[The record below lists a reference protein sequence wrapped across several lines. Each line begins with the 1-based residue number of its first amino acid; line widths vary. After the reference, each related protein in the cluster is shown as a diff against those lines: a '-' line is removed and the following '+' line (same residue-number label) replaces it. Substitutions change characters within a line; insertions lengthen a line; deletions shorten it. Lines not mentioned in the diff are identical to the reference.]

1 MGNWDYVINS
11 KNTLSGRYFYAQDP
25 SIQPFY
31 QSGVNVPGTP
41 EFATFTNQEAVLK
54 LTTVLTANLVNEA
67 RMSYQR
73 NLTDSTTS
81 SPFLS
86 ASAVGMTALNAGI
99 GYDVLPRI
107 DIGPL
112 NIGTSIFGTT
122 TNHVDQFQWADQI
135 SWTHGKHTIRAGA
148 EVDHNNWNWNFVKGL
163 GAGLVV
169 ISSPADLLL
178 GKPGCTPGTF
188 GFAPVPCNPG
198 NAGGH
203 ERHVRSATLSLNR
216 TLPPAIR
223 QMRVVTFISGT
234 GLKAP
239 SFRTTSSSRLA
250 LRSTWASAGSM
261 TVIRRSV
268 TGRA

>member
-1 MGNWDYVINS
+1 ML
-11 KNTLSGRYFYAQDP
+11 TDP

-67 RMSYQR
+67 RSSYQR

-112 NIGTSIFGTT
+112 NIRHQHLRNHHQPRRSIPVGRPDFLDAWKTHHSGGRGSGSQQLELELREGSGRRSRDHFQPGRFLARSARLHPGHLRRLPATQATGSTNGT
-122 TNHVDQFQWADQI
+122 
-135 SWTHGKHTIRAGA
+135 
-148 EVDHNNWNWNFVKGL
+148 
-163 GAGLVV
+163 
-169 ISSPADLLL
+169 P
-178 GKPGCTPGTF
+178 
-188 GFAPVPCNPG
+188 
-198 NAGGH
+198 
-203 ERHVRSATLSLNR
+203 SATLSLSR

-223 QMRVVTFISGT
+223 RIRAVTSISGT

-239 SFRTTSSSRLA
+239 SFRTTSSSRPA
-250 LRSTWASAGSM
+250 
-261 TVIRRSV
+261 
-268 TGRA
+268 